1 MALSGEP
8 GSLLSGAAIIL
19 WSRCHQWSDHED
31 RTWLNMADRARE
43 PCLDSILTRISKGDR
58 DAIGACIDTY
68 GDLVWRLAR
77 RYLDRAEGEIEDAV
91 QDVFVEVWLAAGKF
105 DASRGSEAAF
115 VATIAHRRLTD
126 AQRRV
131 GARGRMMKAVERRS
145 MPTPTDSGIREPAST
160 EVKRMESAL
169 AELPEA
175 EREAI
180 WMFVCIG
187 MTHRE
192 IGIATDAPIGTVKS
206 RLRRGLMRLASVAK
220 QKLAQGGVG

>member
-1 MALSGEP
+1 MDGPVWCAPWRHSE
-8 GSLLSGAAIIL
+8 
-19 WSRCHQWSDHED
+19 
-31 RTWLNMADRARE
+31 E
-43 PCLDSILTRISKGDR
+43 PCLDSILTRISNGDR
-58 DAIGACIDTY
+58 DAISACIDTY

-91 QDVFVEVWLAAGKF
+91 QDVFVELWLAASKF

-115 VATIAHRRLTD
+115 IATIAHRRLTD

-131 GARGRMMKAVERRS
+131 SARGRMMRAVERR
-145 MPTPTDSGIREPAST
+145 TPPAPNESGIRQPISD
-160 EVKRMESAL
+160 EVRRMESAL

-175 EREAI
+175 ERDAI
-180 WMFVCIG
+180 WMFVCSG

-206 RLRRGLMRLASVAK
+206 RLRRGLIRLASVAK
-220 QKLAQGGVG
+220 QKLAQGGVA